1 MQPAVNARGE
11 PKPLF
16 LKVMHGAGW
25 VVWGLAVM
33 GLVAVVFFAARYVVT
48 GVPLDEGRTLTA
60 IAMAGI
66 GGLAGA
72 ALHGGAY
79 AMWEDSLEKAEKRT
93 RGRRE

>member
-1 MQPAVNARGE
+1 MTE
-11 PKPLF
+11 PVKPLF

-25 VVWGLAVM
+25 AVWGLAVM
-33 GLVAVVFFAARYVVT
+33 GLVAVVFFVARYVVA
-48 GVPLDEGRTLTA
+48 GIPMDEGRALA
-60 IAMAGI
+60 AAGMSVI
-66 GGLAGA
+66 GGLVGL